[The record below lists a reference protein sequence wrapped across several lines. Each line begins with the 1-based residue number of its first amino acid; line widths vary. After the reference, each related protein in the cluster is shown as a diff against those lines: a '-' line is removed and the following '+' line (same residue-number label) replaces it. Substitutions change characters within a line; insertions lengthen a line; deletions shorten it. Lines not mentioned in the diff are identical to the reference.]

1 MNRQNAY
8 IIMTPRLGLRRWLPG
23 DTGPFAAINADPK
36 VMRYF
41 TRVLSRSETEAFIN
55 RIETHFDRYGYG
67 LFAVEELESGC
78 FVGFIGFQWARFETD
93 FTPCV
98 EIGWRLERSRWGRG
112 YATEGARECL
122 SYGFDRFHFR
132 EVCSFTS
139 VLNAPSIAVME
150 RIGLT
155 YRKHFNHPD
164 LPPGHRLREH
174 VLYSLRNSDC
184 MSDDFS
190 EINR

>member
-1 MNRQNAY
+1 MNKQNSY

-23 DTGPFAAINADPK
+23 DTGQFAAMNADPE

-41 TRVLSRSETEAFIN
+41 PQMLSRCETEDFIR
-55 RIETHFDRYGYG
+55 RIEAHFDRHGYG

-78 FVGFIGFQWARFETD
+78 FIGFIGFQWARFVAD

-112 YATEGARECL
+112 YASEGARECL
-122 SYGFDRFHFR
+122 HYGFDRFRFR
-132 EVCSFTS
+132 EVFSFTS
-139 VLNAPSIAVME
+139 VLNAPSIAVMK

-155 YRKHFNHPD
+155 YRKHFMHPG
-164 LPPGHRLREH
+164 LPPGHRLLKH
-174 VLYSLRNSDC
+174 VVYSITRT
-184 MSDDFS
+184 
-190 EINR
+190 EYNRDQ